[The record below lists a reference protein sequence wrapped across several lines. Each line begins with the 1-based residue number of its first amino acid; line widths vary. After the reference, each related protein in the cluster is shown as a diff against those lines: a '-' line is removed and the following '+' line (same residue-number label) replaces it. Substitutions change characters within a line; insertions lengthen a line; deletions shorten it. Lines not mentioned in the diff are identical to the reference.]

1 MKALTEKKNFLN
13 SMGYRIKKPYLARV
27 NPVDGELGLG
37 ELWNATVAWDGEG
50 HATGKNAIHDSKDF
64 IN

>member
-1 MKALTEKKNFLN
+1 MKALTEKKNFVN
-13 SMGYRIKKPYLARV
+13 SIESKKPYLARV